1 MNARH
6 IMPQSAHGATTK
18 TWLIPSVSVLTTVKY
33 TSTHSS
39 TDYHSTITSIQQLTP
54 LVPTLCSGV
63 NLERT
68 QKTAGQWTQGMRV
81 CEWVARF
88 IHNSW
93 HTSDTAQWTIYNTVH
108 LCSSNMSYTKV
119 DITYWQ
125 TVDSVI
131 RRGRLLPM
139 HSVPAQQHSYVN
151 TNSVS
156 TVSVLCFHTHKITTV
171 PRMMAYVSICT
182 LDSQQG
188 CIQLLS
194 TSPKW
199 LWANR
204 SLTRLPPLSSTII
217 WYAPN
222 STDALQVGCKGNVQ
236 LLLQG
241 ACGCLWTL
249 DIETVHSF
257 INTSRHSLTYLVSQS
272 GSTVLIS
279 EVIPS

>member
-1 MNARH
+1 MNWRY
-6 IMPQSAHGATTK
+6 
-18 TWLIPSVSVLTTVKY
+18 V
-33 TSTHSS
+33 
-39 TDYHSTITSIQQLTP
+39 
-54 LVPTLCSGV
+54 C
-63 NLERT
+63 
-68 QKTAGQWTQGMRV
+68 V

-93 HTSDTAQWTIYNTVH
+93 HTSDTAQWTKHNTVH

-139 HSVPAQQHSYVN
+139 HSVRAQQHGYVN
-151 TNSVS
+151 TSVYCKCAVLSHTQNHYSS
-156 TVSVLCFHTHKITTV
+156 THDGTSVQ
-171 PRMMAYVSICT
+171 CT
-182 LDSQQG
+182 LDSQQRG
-188 CIQLLS
+188 IQILS
-194 TSPKW
+194 TSPQR

-204 SLTRLPPLSSTII
+204 SLTCLPPLSSTII
-217 WYAPN
+217 WYTRN
-222 STDALQVGCKGNVQ
+222 STDALKVGCKGNVQ
-236 LLLQG
+236 LSLQG

-249 DIETVHSF
+249 DSETVHSF

-279 EVIPS
+279 EVITS